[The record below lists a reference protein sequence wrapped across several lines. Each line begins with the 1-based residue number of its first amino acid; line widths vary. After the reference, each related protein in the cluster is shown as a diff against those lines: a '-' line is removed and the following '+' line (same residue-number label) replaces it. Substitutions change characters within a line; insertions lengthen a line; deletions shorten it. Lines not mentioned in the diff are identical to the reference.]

1 MISPPT
7 GKKGLILIMKMSK
20 TQLKQVIKE
29 EIEKLLEE
37 ESGFLSNIYKLC
49 SEGEKCAPESK
60 KTKWWKGK

>member
-1 MISPPT
+1 
-7 GKKGLILIMKMSK
+7 MKMSK
-20 TQLKQVIKE
+20 IQLKQIIKE

-60 KTKWWKGK
+60 KTKWWKGR

>member
-1 MISPPT
+1 
-7 GKKGLILIMKMSK
+7 MKISK

-49 SEGEKCAPESK
+49 SEGPESK
-60 KTKWWKGK
+60 KTKWWKGR